1 MRQKQESC
9 KQRDISC
16 QPQVFVIRESLKE
29 AQQVLVL
36 CQGVAHEVKDII
48 KAVDVCFKMFFGFN
62 LQYPVQVEDVWLLLQ
77 VSIYMIATLYVAAPC
92 NIILLTSVY
101 QNKRVQESG
110 YTV

>member
-9 KQRDISC
+9 KQRGISC
-16 QPQVFVIRESLKE
+16 QPQVLVIGEILIE

-48 KAVDVCFKMFFGFN
+48 KAVDVCFKMFLVFN

-77 VSIYMIATLYVAAPC
+77 VSIYRIATPYDKLTPALKELLS
-92 NIILLTSVY
+92 IL
-101 QNKRVQESG
+101 
-110 YTV
+110 